1 MADKAAQR
9 NAGVGSTKRGQQTG
23 LGGQP
28 DQGREAKSETP
39 EVSGNRK
46 SANKMSADKSKQ
58 QMASDAASERSNVPS
73 VAGQTDGG
81 HPGEPLGE
89 RVFKRRQAKSRT
101 RK

>member
-1 MADKAAQR
+1 MAGKAAQR
-9 NAGVGSTKRGQQTG
+9 NVGVGSKRRGQETG
-23 LGGQP
+23 LGEQP
-28 DQGREAKSETP
+28 DQGREAKNETP
-39 EVSGNRK
+39 AISGSRK

-58 QMASDAASERSNVPS
+58 QMASDATSARSNVPS

-89 RVFKRRQAKSRT
+89 RVFKKRQAKSRT